1 MQTTTLSVRSSKTG
15 AGLMPST
22 RTNSSMTSLARPPLK
37 YLRKILL
44 YSLLCLIA
52 KTLAANPC
60 FRFAIQY
67 CQLRTHN
74 ALTLF
79 AKWSLPSEARFF
91 SFI

>member
-22 RTNSSMTSLARPPLK
+22 RTNSSMTSLARPPLE

-52 KTLAANPC
+52 KTP
-60 FRFAIQY
+60 
-67 CQLRTHN
+67 LRTRV
-74 ALTLF
+74 
-79 AKWSLPSEARFF
+79 SDSQF
-91 SFI
+91 SIAS